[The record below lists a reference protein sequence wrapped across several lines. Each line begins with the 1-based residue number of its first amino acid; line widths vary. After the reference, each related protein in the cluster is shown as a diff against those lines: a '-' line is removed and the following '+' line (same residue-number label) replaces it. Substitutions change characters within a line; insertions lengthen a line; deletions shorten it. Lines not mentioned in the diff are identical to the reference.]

1 MKNYYDLTSQE
12 KKKYENEFKKTP
24 VGKDMYIEGTILYI
38 ITSIMV
44 CLFLYMDFKI
54 NSNYSASVMCIA
66 FVINTVY
73 KAYLNI
79 NFTAWLKNKYEIK
92 RW

>member
-1 MKNYYDLTSQE
+1 MKTYYDLTSQE

-54 NSNYSASVMCIA
+54 NSN
-66 FVINTVY
+66 
-73 KAYLNI
+73 
-79 NFTAWLKNKYEIK
+79 
-92 RW
+92 